1 MSIGTELHSHLTTAF
16 KLGWHS
22 PEVVRT
28 LLSHSDI
35 PLLKVDTL
43 SCISI
48 LRRRPLGYRLI
59 VRISFE
65 VEEIDLPF
73 GRESTGLHRDLVW
86 GVEHIPLRVIDR
98 SSDHRSIEA
107 EGQVVGIVASLPILY
122 LSTKSRRSE
131 VHREGIGFACV
142 IEVAR
147 PRDRSATRGSINTLD
162 TDSARYDD
170 IRCRRIKSVRRR
182 DINTRLIVVAFLR
195 EDGERALTN
204 RHTPRSRLRRP
215 TLLFEGEIELLLI
228 TDIPSELQAGVL
240 IVNDILLEEQ
250 TDFV

>member
-1 MSIGTELHSHLTTAF
+1 M
-16 KLGWHS
+16 
-22 PEVVRT
+22 
-28 LLSHSDI
+28 
-35 PLLKVDTL
+35 
-43 SCISI
+43 
-48 LRRRPLGYRLI
+48 
-59 VRISFE
+59 
-65 VEEIDLPF
+65 
-73 GRESTGLHRDLVW
+73 GR
-86 GVEHIPLRVIDR
+86 VEHIALRVVDR
-98 SSDHRSIEA
+98 SSDHRTIEA
-107 EGQVVGIVASLPILY
+107 EGQVVGIVASNPIIY
-122 LSTKSRRSE
+122 LSTKSRRSK
-131 VHREGIGFACV
+131 VHREGISFASV
-142 IEVAR
+142 VEIAR
-147 PRDRSATRGSINTLD
+147 PRDRSATCGSVNTLD

-204 RHTPRSRLRRP
+204 RHTPRGRLRGP